1 MKTMTSQPTKQTP
14 PSVSLSTLLTKAQVA
29 TAMGIAVRTLEG
41 LVAAGEFPRGVRVGR
56 CLYWTEEAVSRWH
69 QRLFA
74 VQISWRG

>member
-1 MKTMTSQPTKQTP
+1 MKTAPAQPAQPATST
-14 PSVSLSTLLTKAQVA
+14 VSMSTLLTKSQVA

-56 CLYWTEEAVSRWH
+56 CLYWTEEAVARWH

-74 VQISWRG
+74 VQLAWRC